1 MLKKIQLKNTIK
13 LKTPTAFLL
22 IALLFVIS
30 PGCGG
35 KMGLGAT
42 LYRLRWRLFVF
53 LVLSYAIA
61 ITIYLLPHH
70 ETRPFSIPRPPKRAP
85 PP

>member
-1 MLKKIQLKNTIK
+1 
-13 LKTPTAFLL
+13 
-22 IALLFVIS
+22 
-30 PGCGG
+30 
-35 KMGLGAT
+35 MGLGAT

-85 PP
+85 PPLSLLFYFITYFIYFFNSCIHFNSIF

>member
-1 MLKKIQLKNTIK
+1 
-13 LKTPTAFLL
+13 
-22 IALLFVIS
+22 
-30 PGCGG
+30 
-35 KMGLGAT
+35 MGLGAT

-85 PP
+85 PPLSLLFYLSIILFIFSILASISILFFN